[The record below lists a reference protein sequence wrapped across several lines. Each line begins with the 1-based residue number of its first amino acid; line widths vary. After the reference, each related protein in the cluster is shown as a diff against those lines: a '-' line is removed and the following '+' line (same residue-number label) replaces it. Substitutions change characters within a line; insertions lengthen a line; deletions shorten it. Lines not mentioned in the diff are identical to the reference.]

1 MAPSTSPQTTN
12 RYADVIVPL
21 NVEGYFTYRI
31 PSELLGSVLP
41 GQLVI
46 VQFGQK
52 RFYAGLVRQLHNEE
66 PVTYAAKTIQS
77 IHEQEPIVTEQEFQ
91 LWEWM
96 AEYYITTVGEVMHAA
111 LPSAFR
117 FGSETKVL
125 LKAFDEEPQNYTDD
139 EYIIAEA
146 LSTAGELSIKE
157 LQELLGKKT
166 VYPILRSLM
175 YKGVAAVKEEMQGS
189 YSPRYETHLKLA
201 DSIPQDEQSLQQQI
215 DGLANAP
222 KQQRLFQAFLNKR
235 QWQRQQQQGQ
245 PLIHKVKLQK
255 ETGVDAATVRKVIDK
270 GLLEEVEVEV
280 GRLHEYT
287 GEKLTSPTLTERQHE
302 AFQAI
307 RQHYHEK
314 DIVLLHGVTSSGK
327 TEIYIK
333 LIEEAIQNG
342 GRALYLLPEISL
354 TGQIIER
361 LRKVFGDKVGIYHSK
376 FSHNEQAEIWQKV
389 RKGEYDVVIGPR
401 SAVFL
406 PVPDLSLI
414 IVDEEH
420 DTSYKQFDP
429 SPRYQARDTA
439 IYRGIKAGAK
449 VMLGTATPSL
459 ESYYNAQRWKYGLVS
474 LTERYGGMDMPEVDI
489 VDLRDEVRKNK
500 MKTHFSSVLLDHLVA
515 ALDNGEQVILFQ
527 NRRGFSPFVMCDE
540 CGWIPYCTNCDVSL
554 TYHKFSN
561 DLRCHLCGYRKSMI
575 KECGNC
581 QSTALSVKGF
591 GTEKIEDEIKLLY
604 PKARVQ
610 RMDQDTVRTKEGHLK
625 LISKFEQGE
634 IDILVGT
641 QMVTKGLDFDNVS
654 LIGVLSAD
662 QLLNYPDFRANER
675 AFQLMAQVSGRS
687 GRKYRKG
694 KVIIQAYSNDH
705 PVLMDVKHHDMKAF
719 YEKELMQ
726 RQEFH
731 YPPYYRLIHITIKH
745 RKVAEVEKGAR
756 KFADALKTQLGS
768 RVLGPSL
775 PGVSKIR
782 NYYLRDI
789 LLKIE
794 KNQTRLRT
802 AKQLID
808 QQIKTFK
815 QDTTLRSL
823 VFQVNVDP

>member
-1 MAPSTSPQTTN
+1 MVSSHTSDQPY
-12 RYADVIVPL
+12 RYADVVVPL
-21 NVEGYFTYRI
+21 NVTGYFTYRI
-31 PSELLGSVLP
+31 PQELQGLVLP

-66 PVTYAAKTIQS
+66 PVTYSAKSIQS
-77 IHEQEPIVTEQEFQ
+77 IHEENPIVNEQQFR
-91 LWEWM
+91 LWEWI
-96 AEYYITTVGEVMHAA
+96 ASYYLTTVGEVMHAA

-117 FGSETKVL
+117 FSSETKVV
-125 LKAFDEEPQNYTDD
+125 LKTFDEDPSRYNDD
-139 EYIIAEA
+139 EYIVAEA
-146 LSTAGELSIKE
+146 LSSVGELSIKE

-166 VYPILRSLM
+166 VYPVLRSLM
-175 YKGVAAVKEEMQGS
+175 YKGVAVVKEEMKDS
-189 YSPRYETHLKLA
+189 YKPRYETHLKLPESLSQ
-201 DSIPQDEQSLQQQI
+201 DPSSIQQEI
-215 DGLANAP
+215 EGLVKAP
-222 KQQRLFQAFLNKR
+222 KQQQFVMAFLEK
-235 QWQRQQQQGQ
+235 QKDQQKS
-245 PLIHKVKLQK
+245 LIPRIKLQK
-255 ETGVDAATVRKVIDK
+255 ETGTDTATVRKIVNK

-287 GEKLTSPTLTERQHE
+287 GEKLISPELTNSQQDTLD
-302 AFQAI
+302 AI
-307 RQHYHEK
+307 KQHYHAK

-342 GRALYLLPEISL
+342 GQVLYLLPEISL

-376 FSHNEQAEIWQKV
+376 FNHNEQAEIWQKV
-389 RKGEYDVVIGPR
+389 RQGSYDVVIGPR
-401 SAVFL
+401 SAIFL

-429 SPRYQARDTA
+429 APRYQARDTA
-439 IYRGIKAGAK
+439 IYLGVKAGAK
-449 VMLGTATPSL
+449 VLGPATPSL
-459 ESYYNAQRWKYGLVS
+459 ESYYNAKRDKYGLVT
-474 LTERYGGMDMPEVDI
+474 LMERYRDMAMPEIDI
-489 VDLRDEVRKNK
+489 VNLRDEIRKNK
-500 MKTHFSSVLLDHLVA
+500 MKTHFSSDLLNHLVA
-515 ALDNGEQVILFQ
+515 TLDNHEQAILFQ
-527 NRRGFSPFVMCDE
+527 NRRGFSPFVMCED

-581 QSTALSVKGF
+581 QSSALAVKGF

-610 RMDQDTVRTKEGHLK
+610 RMDQDTVQTKEGHLK

-654 LIGVLSAD
+654 LVGVLSAD

-694 KVIIQAYSNDH
+694 KVLIQAYSSDH
-705 PVLMDVKHHDMKAF
+705 PVLIDVKNHDLQAF

-726 RQEFH
+726 RQQFH
-731 YPPYYRLIHITIKH
+731 YPPYYRLIHITLKH
-745 RKVAEVEKGAR
+745 RKAAEVEKGAKR
-756 KFADALKTQLGS
+756 FADALKTHLGS

-794 KNQTRLRT
+794 KNQSRLAS
-802 AKQLID
+802 AKKLIQEQMD
-808 QQIKTFK
+808 AFAEDKN
-815 QDTTLRSL
+815 LRSL